1 MDSAPDVTLLNLAT
15 NRCSVRSGLFERE
28 LFGQEKGTVT
38 GAAGGLFTVAGQN
51 ALDSIYETAVGIYQV
66 AARLTPFFIH
76 LPLPWP
82 QAYS

>member
-1 MDSAPDVTLLNLAT
+1 MTLLTLAS
-15 NRCSVRSGLFERE
+15 NRCSVRSRLFERE

-38 GAAGGLFTVAGQN
+38 GAAGGLFTVAGRN
-51 ALDSIYETAVGIYQV
+51 ALDSIYKTAVGMYQV
-66 AARLTPFFIH
+66 GARLTPLFIH